1 VQGKFRVAI
10 AGTGFGEK
18 YALGLM
24 SNPEV
29 ELVGVFSRRPE
40 RAGAMADK
48 FGIPLAT
55 RHFDQLL
62 SIPYLDAVA
71 IVTPNSTHAQLV
83 QAATR
88 AGKHV
93 ICDKPLA
100 LTGPE
105 AERLLRAAEQAGVRH
120 VTFVPYRFSPAAA
133 AMKQAMTEAQ
143 AGRLVSVRAGWGV
156 DLRQEPLRWRFQR
169 SLSGPGVL
177 ADLGAHILDLLIWWV
192 GPIRRV
198 LGRCKTLV
206 PKRPAEV
213 GQRTRRVDV
222 PDECWALLEF
232 VEAGVG
238 SLALSWNAHRN
249 QQIEIEGD
257 RGQLA
262 YESASLLRWLEG
274 RGEFDHSA
282 QFTLGGV
289 GRTARLSMPGREDFA
304 RQEDALAKMLGE
316 VVSYLKGG
324 ERPEAVATFRDGAAV
339 LRVIDAVEES
349 SETGGWVEVAA
360 GLR

>member
-1 VQGKFRVAI
+1 MQGKLRVAI

-18 YALGLM
+18 YAIGLM
-24 SNPEV
+24 ANPEV
-29 ELVGVFSRRPE
+29 EIVGVFSRRPE

-83 QAATR
+83 QAAIR

-120 VTFVPYRFSPAAA
+120 VTFVPYRFSPAAS

-143 AGRLVSVRAGWGV
+143 AGRLVSVRATWGV
-156 DLRQEPLRWRFQR
+156 DLSGEPLRWRFQR

-198 LGRCKTLV
+198 LGRCKMLV
-206 PKRPAEV
+206 PERQAEV
-213 GQRTRRVDV
+213 GHRMLRADV

-232 VEAGVG
+232 AEAGVG
-238 SLALSWNAHRN
+238 SVSLSWNARRD
-249 QQIEIEGD
+249 QQVEIEGD
-257 RGQLA
+257 RGRLA
-262 YESASLLRWLEG
+262 YESASLLQWLDG
-274 RGEFDHSA
+274 RGEFDPSA

-289 GRTARLSMPGREDFA
+289 GRTAHLSLPGKENFA
-304 RQEDALAKMLGE
+304 RQQDALGRMFGE

-324 ERPEAVATFRDGAAV
+324 ERPEAVATFADGAEV

-349 SETGGWVEVAA
+349 SRTGGWVEVATD
-360 GLR
+360 LR